1 MTTPKALLMGL
12 TFIAIAIA
20 SIPYSNNVITP
31 AFANSNKVHKIA
43 ICDAD
48 ADPRNITT
56 NNIDLTSKNGEI
68 LNGRTNH
75 RVAYYATQLDA
86 LNNKQQK
93 NFSKHWKI
101 KMCLLK
107 KLPNNFMMKKITNF

>member
-48 ADPRNITT
+48 GRKCANMHV
-56 NNIDLTSKNGEI
+56 SSSGNGKVF
-68 LNGRTNH
+68 LRTIAVN
-75 RVAYYATQLDA
+75 
-86 LNNKQQK
+86 
-93 NFSKHWKI
+93 
-101 KMCLLK
+101 
-107 KLPNNFMMKKITNF
+107 